1 MSARARP
8 YAGLADRFADREE
21 VLALR
26 ERAAALPRLTLE
38 ARELADLELVV
49 TGAAAP
55 LRGFLGFRDYQ
66 GVLEQLRLASGKPW
80 PMPFTLSVTI
90 PQLARVMHAGE
101 AALHD
106 DQGRLWAVLQATD
119 AYVRNPLD
127 EARAVHG
134 TDDAAH
140 PGVAYLLSRPRGL
153 VGGPVRALPLPDSDG
168 SRPDPLSVRRYAPAR
183 EALLRALVLRNCGAT
198 HVLFDGEGA
207 EREESRRVLQRFQP
221 WELGFTPLWRE
232 PEAGGPV
239 PVADRPLRVEGVT
252 A

>member
-1 MSARARP
+1 MSTRP
-8 YAGLADRFADREE
+8 HAGLADRFAGAEE
-21 VLALR
+21 AAALR
-26 ERAAALPRLTLE
+26 ERAAALPRLTLD

-80 PMPFTLSVTI
+80 PLPFTLSVTI
-90 PQLARVMHAGE
+90 PQLARVMQAGE

-106 DQGRLWAVLQATD
+106 EQGRLWAVLEAVD

-140 PGVAYLLSRPRGL
+140 PGVAYLVSRPRGL
-153 VGGPVRALPLPDSDG
+153 VGGPVRALPPPDDG
-168 SRPDPLSVRRYAPAR
+168 SRPDPLSVRRHAPAR

-198 HVLFDGEGA
+198 HVLFDGEGP
-207 EREESRRVLQRFQP
+207 EREASRRVLERFQS

-232 PEAGGPV
+232 PEAEGPF
-239 PVADRPLRVEGVT
+239 PGADRALRVEGMT